1 LISPHKLFSV
11 QDFAWRARARLS
23 LDLPADAFHR
33 PMAPDHA
40 HRDHG
45 HDDLAEPPA
54 PKAIPAAVLIALAP
68 RQNGAH
74 LIFIERASAM
84 RAHAGQI
91 AFPGGRMDPGD
102 AGPVAT
108 ALREAHEE
116 IALPPQAVTPLGFLD
131 PWQTGSGYRIAPLVA
146 LVTPPFQLTLCAH
159 EVADCF
165 EAPLSFLMNPDN
177 HQLIE
182 LERGGRLRSFYS
194 MAYREALRERNI
206 WGATAGMVRN
216 LYERLYL

>member
-1 LISPHKLFSV
+1 MTSPHPLFSA

-40 HRDHG
+40 HKIG
-45 HDDLAEPPA
+45 APA
-54 PKAIPAAVLIALAP
+54 PIATSAIPAAVLIALAP
-68 RQNGAH
+68 REHGAH
-74 LIFIERASAM
+74 LIFIERSSAM

-91 AFPGGRMDPGD
+91 AFPGGRMDPCD
-102 AGPVAT
+102 AGPIAT
-108 ALREAHEE
+108 ALREAQEE

-131 PWQTGSGYRIAPLVA
+131 PYQTGSGYRIAPVVA
-146 LVTPPFQLTLCAH
+146 LVAPPFELGLCAH

-165 EAPLSFLMNPDN
+165 EAPLSFLMNPAN
-177 HQLIE
+177 HKLMA
-182 LERGGRLRSFYS
+182 LEREGRLRSFYS
-194 MAYREALRERNI
+194 MAYRDKLSERNI

>member
-1 LISPHKLFSV
+1 MTSPHPLFSA

-33 PMAPDHA
+33 PMAPDHY
-40 HRDHG
+40 
-45 HDDLAEPPA
+45 HDDFAAPPA
-54 PKAIPAAVLIALAP
+54 TIAIPAAVLIALAP
-68 RQNGAH
+68 REHGAH
-74 LIFIERASAM
+74 LIFIQRSSAL

-102 AGPVAT
+102 ACPIAT
-108 ALREAHEE
+108 ALREAQEE
-116 IALPPQAVTPLGFLD
+116 IALPPHAVTPLGFLD
-131 PWQTGSGYRIAPLVA
+131 PYQTGSGYRIAPVVA
-146 LVTPPFQLTLCAH
+146 LVAPPFELALCAQ

-177 HQLIE
+177 HKLMA
-182 LERGGRLRSFYS
+182 LERDGRLRSFYS
-194 MAYREALRERNI
+194 MAYRDKLSERNI
-206 WGATAGMVRN
+206 WGATAGMVRS

>member
-1 LISPHKLFSV
+1 MTSPHPLFSA

-33 PMAPDHA
+33 PMAPDHSQS
-40 HRDHG
+40 
-45 HDDLAEPPA
+45 EPA
-54 PKAIPAAVLIALAP
+54 PRAIPAAVLIALAP
-68 RQNGAH
+68 REHGAH
-74 LIFIERASAM
+74 LIFIQRSSAL

-102 AGPVAT
+102 ACPIAT
-108 ALREAHEE
+108 ALREAQEE

-131 PWQTGSGYRIAPLVA
+131 PYQTGSGYRIAPVVA
-146 LVTPPFQLTLCAH
+146 LVAPPFELALCAH

-177 HQLIE
+177 HKLMA
-182 LERGGRLRSFYS
+182 LEREGRLRSFYS
-194 MAYREALRERNI
+194 MAYRDKLSERNI

>member
-1 LISPHKLFSV
+1 MTSPHPLFSA

-23 LDLPADAFHR
+23 LDLPADVFSR
-33 PMAPDHA
+33 PMAPDHSQS
-40 HRDHG
+40 
-45 HDDLAEPPA
+45 EPA
-54 PKAIPAAVLIALAP
+54 SRAIPAAVLIALAP
-68 RQNGAH
+68 RAHGAH
-74 LIFIERASAM
+74 LIFIERSSAL

-131 PWQTGSGYRIAPLVA
+131 PYQTGSGYRIAPLVA
-146 LVTPPFQLTLCAH
+146 LVAPPFELALCAH

-177 HQLIE
+177 HKLMA
-182 LERGGRLRSFYS
+182 LEREGRLRSFYS
-194 MAYREALRERNI
+194 MAYRDKLSERNI

>member
-1 LISPHKLFSV
+1 MTSPHPLFSA

-23 LDLPADAFHR
+23 LDLAADAFHR
-33 PMAPDHA
+33 PMAPDNSQS
-40 HRDHG
+40 
-45 HDDLAEPPA
+45 EPA
-54 PKAIPAAVLIALAP
+54 LKAIPAAVLIALAP
-68 RQNGAH
+68 REHGAH
-74 LIFIERASAM
+74 LIFIQRSSAL

-102 AGPVAT
+102 ASPIAT
-108 ALREAHEE
+108 ALREAQEE

-131 PWQTGSGYRIAPLVA
+131 PYQTGSGYRIAPVVA
-146 LVTPPFQLTLCAH
+146 LVAQPFELALCAH

-177 HQLIE
+177 HKLMA
-182 LERGGRLRSFYS
+182 LEREGRLRSFYS
-194 MAYREALRERNI
+194 MAYRDKLSERNI

>member
-1 LISPHKLFSV
+1 MTSPHPLFSA

-23 LDLPADAFHR
+23 LDLAADAFHR
-33 PMAPDHA
+33 PMAPDNSQSEA
-40 HRDHG
+40 A
-45 HDDLAEPPA
+45 L
-54 PKAIPAAVLIALAP
+54 KAIPAAVLIALAP
-68 RQNGAH
+68 REHGAH
-74 LIFIERASAM
+74 LIFIQRSSAL

-102 AGPVAT
+102 ASPIAT
-108 ALREAHEE
+108 ALREAQEE

-131 PWQTGSGYRIAPLVA
+131 PYQTGSGYRIAPVVA
-146 LVTPPFQLTLCAH
+146 LVAQPFELALCAH

-177 HQLIE
+177 HKLMA
-182 LERGGRLRSFYS
+182 LEREGRLRSFYS
-194 MAYREALRERNI
+194 MAYRDKLSERNI

>member
-1 LISPHKLFSV
+1 MTSPHPLFSA
-11 QDFAWRARARLS
+11 QDFAWRARARLT

-40 HRDHG
+40 H
-45 HDDLAEPPA
+45 DDIAAPPA
-54 PKAIPAAVLIALAP
+54 TIAIPAAVLIALAP
-68 RQNGAH
+68 RVDGAH
-74 LIFIERASAM
+74 LIFIQRSSAL

-102 AGPVAT
+102 AGPIAT
-108 ALREAHEE
+108 ALREAQEE

-131 PWQTGSGYRIAPLVA
+131 PYQTGSGYRIAPLVA
-146 LVTPPFQLTLCAH
+146 LVAPPFELALCAH

-177 HQLIE
+177 HKLMA
-182 LERGGRLRSFYS
+182 LEREGRLRSFYS
-194 MAYREALRERNI
+194 IAYRDKLSERNI